1 MPETDPF
8 DFWYAVAN
16 TAVVV
21 APERRLETFGATII
35 DYRLVTEP
43 MDSVGQVRV
52 REGRVQA
59 QRPEIV
65 TPEDF
70 LRTVLEGFDNP
81 ESERYLEW
89 LRRHQGDLLI
99 LKYGF
104 RIRRDAVNEQLL
116 TDSVEAV
123 VERIQKE
130 MKERPS
136 PFGALLV
143 GVDEPW
149 EVCLLK
155 LLVEMVQR
163 SAPGHARELRQDPH
177 GYRREIEEEFH
188 AASRD
193 PSLIPRLAEKLRK
206 HGLFEA
212 YQDRFFSLVRRWRG

>member
-1 MPETDPF
+1 MQMTDSF

-16 TAVVV
+16 TAIVV

-43 MDSVGQVRV
+43 MDSAGQVRI
-52 REGRVQA
+52 REGRLQA
-59 QRPEIV
+59 HRPEII
-65 TPEDF
+65 TPDDF
-70 LRTVLEGFDNP
+70 IRTAIEGF
-81 ESERYLEW
+81 ESEEAERYLEW
-89 LRRHQGDLLI
+89 LRHHEQDLLI

-116 TDSVEAV
+116 TDRVEAV
-123 VERIQKE
+123 VERIRSQ
-130 MKERPS
+130 MGRQPRP
-136 PFGALLV
+136 FEALLV

-163 SAPGHARELRQDPH
+163 SAPGHFRELRADPH
-177 GYRREIEEEFH
+177 GYRREIEEEFR

-193 PSLIPRLAEKLRK
+193 AALIPRLADKLRK

-212 YQDRFFSLVRRWRG
+212 YQDRFFSLVRSHRG